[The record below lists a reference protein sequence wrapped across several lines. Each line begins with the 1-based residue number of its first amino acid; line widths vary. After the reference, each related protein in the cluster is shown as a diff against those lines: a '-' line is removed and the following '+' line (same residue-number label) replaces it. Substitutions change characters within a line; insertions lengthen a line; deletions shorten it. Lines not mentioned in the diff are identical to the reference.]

1 MNNTHHEVFLKVCA
15 EPWTDIFDEPCRN
28 KIRTTFKATDSS
40 KALLFL
46 KATTSNKLQ
55 KIFETV
61 YFIQGGKLI

>member
-1 MNNTHHEVFLKVCA
+1 MNNTHRQVFLKMCA
-15 EPWTDIFDEPCRN
+15 EPWTDIFDEPRWN
-28 KIRTTFKATDSS
+28 KIRSTFKATDSS
-40 KALLFL
+40 KALLYL